1 MISQLHL
8 RASGNKTLE
17 DVISQMQLSP
27 ALRRYRQAVCPG
39 QKLRPVDNVSR
50 AYRQSSRTR
59 SQAAA
64 AALML
69 HSPRWPASPRAMPL
83 ISTETCQEMPMS
95 TEFDASDEVAT
106 ESAGQTNPS
115 EL

>member
-69 HSPRWPASPRAMPL
+69 HSPRWPASPRVHAADL
-83 ISTETCQEMPMS
+83 NGNLSG
-95 TEFDASDEVAT
+95 DAHV
-106 ESAGQTNPS
+106 N
-115 EL
+115 

>member
-27 ALRRYRQAVCPG
+27 ALCRYRQAVCPG

-50 AYRQSSRTR
+50 DAKSGQAGKSRI
-59 SQAAA
+59 
-64 AALML
+64 L
-69 HSPRWPASPRAMPL
+69 P
-83 ISTETCQEMPMS
+83 
-95 TEFDASDEVAT
+95 
-106 ESAGQTNPS
+106 
-115 EL
+115 